1 MSTTITLTSPA
12 KQRAL
17 QRKYD
22 KLREAA
28 YQACMARSR
37 LENVLNKLKSDKD
50 WELFCKLHDV
60 SLDTNAGDWMC

>member
-1 MSTTITLTSPA
+1 MNNTITLISPA

-22 KLREAA
+22 KLREKA
-28 YQACMARSR
+28 YQACMARQR
-37 LENVLNKLKSDKD
+37 LEEYLDELKFSKD

-60 SLDTNAGDWMC
+60 SLNTNAGDWMC